1 MNTPAWVVQTILGI
15 LFLLHGLLYVV
26 PALSRSMDRQREARG
41 LPRHI
46 PLAFQRFIGVA
57 EIAGAVG
64 ITIPA
69 AFHVLTW
76 LTPLAALGLAVVGF
90 GAAVFHVQRREI
102 SMVPVVL
109 VLGLLA
115 AFVAYARTFTV
126 PLYPPQGVAAMGKL
140 TLTR

>member
-1 MNTPAWVVQTILGI
+1 MNTAAWVVQTILGI

-26 PALSRSMDRQREARG
+26 PALSRSMDRQRAARG

-64 ITIPA
+64 VTIPA

-126 PLYPPQGVAAMGKL
+126 PL
-140 TLTR
+140 

>member
-1 MNTPAWVVQTILGI
+1 MNTAAWVVQTILGI

-46 PLAFQRFIGVA
+46 PLTFQRFIGVA

-90 GAAVFHVQRREI
+90 SAAVFHLRRREI

-126 PLYPPQGVAAMGKL
+126 PL
-140 TLTR
+140 

>member
-1 MNTPAWVVQTILGI
+1 MSTAAWVVQIILGI
-15 LFLLHGLLYVV
+15 LFLLHGLLYAV

-41 LPRHI
+41 HPRYI
-46 PLAFQRFIGVA
+46 SLAFQRFIGVA

-69 AFHVLTW
+69 ALYVLTW

-90 GAAVFHVQRREI
+90 SATVFHLRRHEM
-102 SMVPVVL
+102 SVVPVPL

-115 AFVAYARTFTV
+115 AFVAYTRTFAA
-126 PLYPPQGVAAMGKL
+126 PL
-140 TLTR
+140 